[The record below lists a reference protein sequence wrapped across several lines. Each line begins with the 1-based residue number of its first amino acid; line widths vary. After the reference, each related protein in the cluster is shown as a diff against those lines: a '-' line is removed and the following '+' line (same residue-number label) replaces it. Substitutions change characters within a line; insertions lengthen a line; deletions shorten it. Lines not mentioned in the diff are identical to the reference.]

1 MSDDFMSDE
10 ARKEAARKR
19 LQARQA
25 KRGEA
30 QPSSRVH
37 MPQGHRPAG
46 SQMPRQSQR
55 PQAHRS
61 GTNRKPAQ
69 APQRSQQAANAL
81 EHPQVQLALKE
92 ELAAGITFAKARE
105 RAVGRVFGEKVS
117 QILQQP
123 NNILAVEYLAQLR
136 GLSPERR
143 PQAVPLERVGNAHD
157 GAPVQ
162 GFASA
167 SYLRGLLLAGEW
179 EQAAEYLPDFSLH
192 LYRQA
197 AKEGK
202 LARME
207 NGERAV
213 LSALRR
219 MSREEL
225 AALPDI
231 SEGIENRLYAAVQKA
246 CSLEEL
252 YEQIK
257 TKRYPLSR
265 VRRLVLAA
273 FLQIPAQAHQTPPP
287 YLRMLGMNERG
298 REILSRMKRTA
309 SLPVSVSLSR
319 LAQSSSEA
327 AALAALEAACADQY
341 GLFTE
346 RIFPCGLDYSEP
358 VVKG

>member
-1 MSDDFMSDE
+1 
-10 ARKEAARKR
+10 
-19 LQARQA
+19 
-25 KRGEA
+25 
-30 QPSSRVH
+30 
-37 MPQGHRPAG
+37 MP
-46 SQMPRQSQR
+46 
-55 PQAHRS
+55 
-61 GTNRKPAQ
+61 
-69 APQRSQQAANAL
+69 
-81 EHPQVQLALKE
+81 
-92 ELAAGITFAKARE
+92 
-105 RAVGRVFGEKVS
+105 
-117 QILQQP
+117 
-123 NNILAVEYLAQLR
+123 
-136 GLSPERR
+136 
-143 PQAVPLERVGNAHD
+143 
-157 GAPVQ
+157 
-162 GFASA
+162 
-167 SYLRGLLLAGEW
+167 W
-179 EQAAEYLPDFSLH
+179 
-192 LYRQA
+192 
-197 AKEGK
+197 
-202 LARME
+202 ME

-225 AALPDI
+225 AALPDL
-231 SEGIENRLYAAVQKA
+231 SEGIENRLYAAAQKA

-287 YLRMLGMNERG
+287 YLRVLGMNERG

-346 RIFPCGLDYSEP
+346 WIFPCGLDYSGP

>member
-1 MSDDFMSDE
+1 M
-10 ARKEAARKR
+10 
-19 LQARQA
+19 
-25 KRGEA
+25 GE
-30 QPSSRVH
+30 
-37 MPQGHRPAG
+37 GG
-46 SQMPRQSQR
+46 
-55 PQAHRS
+55 
-61 GTNRKPAQ
+61 
-69 APQRSQQAANAL
+69 
-81 EHPQVQLALKE
+81 
-92 ELAAGITFAKARE
+92 
-105 RAVGRVFGEKVS
+105 
-117 QILQQP
+117 
-123 NNILAVEYLAQLR
+123 
-136 GLSPERR
+136 
-143 PQAVPLERVGNAHD
+143 
-157 GAPVQ
+157 
-162 GFASA
+162 
-167 SYLRGLLLAGEW
+167 
-179 EQAAEYLPDFSLH
+179 EYLPDFALH
-192 LYRQA
+192 LYRQV

-225 AALPDI
+225 AALPDL
-231 SEGIENRLYAAVQKA
+231 SEGIENRLYAAAQKA

-287 YLRMLGMNERG
+287 YLRVLGMNERG

-319 LAQSSSEA
+319 LAQKLTRSGGACS
-327 AALAALEAACADQY
+327 LGGRCADQY

>member
-1 MSDDFMSDE
+1 MESGCRRFC
-10 ARKEAARKR
+10 
-19 LQARQA
+19 
-25 KRGEA
+25 
-30 QPSSRVH
+30 SSRTTSL
-37 MPQGHRPAG
+37 RW
-46 SQMPRQSQR
+46 SIW
-55 PQAHRS
+55 RS
-61 GTNRKPAQ
+61 CGGCP
-69 APQRSQQAANAL
+69 PS
-81 EHPQVQLALKE
+81 
-92 ELAAGITFAKARE
+92 G
-105 RAVGRVFGEKVS
+105 
-117 QILQQP
+117 
-123 NNILAVEYLAQLR
+123 
-136 GLSPERR
+136 
-143 PQAVPLERVGNAHD
+143 ERVGNAHD

-179 EQAAEYLPDFSLH
+179 EQAAEYLPDFALH

-225 AALPDI
+225 AVLPDI
-231 SEGIENRLYAAVQKA
+231 SEGIENRLYAAAQKA

-252 YEQIK
+252 YEQVK

-265 VRRLVLAA
+265 VRRLV
-273 FLQIPAQAHQTPPP
+273 
-287 YLRMLGMNERG
+287 
-298 REILSRMKRTA
+298 
-309 SLPVSVSLSR
+309 
-319 LAQSSSEA
+319 
-327 AALAALEAACADQY
+327 LAALEAACADQY

>member
-1 MSDDFMSDE
+1 MGCVDWLGFGAEDADLALLE
-10 ARKEAARKR
+10 
-19 LQARQA
+19 
-25 KRGEA
+25 
-30 QPSSRVH
+30 
-37 MPQGHRPAG
+37 
-46 SQMPRQSQR
+46 
-55 PQAHRS
+55 
-61 GTNRKPAQ
+61 
-69 APQRSQQAANAL
+69 QAANAL

-105 RAVGRVFGEKVS
+105 RAVGRVFGERVS

-123 NNILAVEYLAQLR
+123 NNILAVEYLEQLR

-179 EQAAEYLPDFSLH
+179 ERAAEYLPDFALH

-231 SEGIENRLYAAVQKA
+231 SEGIENRLYAAAQKA

-287 YLRMLGMNERG
+287 YLRVLGMNERG

-346 RIFPCGLDYSEP
+346 QIFPCGLDYSEP